1 VANAQRTVPP
11 VGFETSAS
19 KTTAWHKTR
28 SGRTRIGHLLL
39 HIVLVLFGLTA
50 LTPLLWVMS
59 TSLKLPGDVFTYP
72 IEWIPDP
79 VIWSNYPNLLTVLEF
94 SGKPAIV
101 LFAQNTFFIALLAT
115 LGTIFSSIFVAY
127 SFARLRW
134 PERDF
139 VFSLALATMML
150 PGVVTLVPMFLIFRS
165 LDWLDTF
172 LPLIVPHWFAINGFY
187 IFLLRQFFMSLPS
200 ELEEAARIDGASSFR
215 ILWQVIVP
223 LSAPAIVTVAIFS
236 FLQHYNDFIHP
247 LLYLNT
253 TEKFTL
259 PLGLLMFQGR
269 FGDRWPTVMAASTVV
284 IVPPILLFL
293 FLQRYFVR
301 GIHLTGLAGR

>member
-1 VANAQRTVPP
+1 VANARQSVPSVEFEDTANRT
-11 VGFETSAS
+11 ES
-19 KTTAWHKTR
+19 WLQTR
-28 SGRTRIGHLLL
+28 SGRERISH
-39 HIVLVLFGLTA
+39 LVLHVGLVIFGLTS
-50 LTPLLWVMS
+50 LTPFLWVVS

-72 IEWIPDP
+72 IEWVPNP

-94 SGKPAIV
+94 SGRPAII
-101 LFAQNTFFIALLAT
+101 LFAQNTFFVAIMAT

-134 PERDF
+134 PERSF

-150 PGVVTLVPMFLIFRS
+150 PGVVTLVPMFLIFRD
-165 LDWLDTF
+165 LGWLDTF
-172 LPLIVPHWFAINGFY
+172 LPLIVPHWFATNGFY
-187 IFLLRQFFMSLPS
+187 IFLLRQFFISLPS

-223 LSAPAIVTVAIFS
+223 LSGPAIVTVAIFS

-269 FGDRWPTVMAASTVV
+269 FGDRWPTVMAASTIV
-284 IVPPILLFL
+284 IIPPVLIFLL
-293 FLQRYFVR
+293 LQRYFVK